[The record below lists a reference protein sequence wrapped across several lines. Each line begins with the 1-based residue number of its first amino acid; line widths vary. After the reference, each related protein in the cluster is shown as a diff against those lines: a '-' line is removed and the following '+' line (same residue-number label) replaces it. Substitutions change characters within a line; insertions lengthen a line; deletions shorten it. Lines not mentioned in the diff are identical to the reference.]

1 MFQVVVRCG
10 KVMPLAD
17 YVLTIALGGA
27 FALGLMFIVMRR
39 EAQVNLQSG
48 MSAEGLLQQHSG
60 MGFGKAKKN
69 LDRKLATIQDLLRQQ
84 NQGDRQLAEERFNQ
98 RRQEQSAS
106 EEAAR
111 RQRELDEAQRQSE
124 LEAARQR
131 QEEEAARRAA
141 ERDAEEARLAAEQ
154 EAQRQAELAEAE
166 QERQAEIEAAREQEK
181 LESREAAQRAMSEL
195 RARLEREGAQSSD
208 VQISLMWNNYNDLDL
223 HVLCPSGERIHGG
236 NKTSA
241 CGGELDVD
249 ANVRA
254 ETRKPVENVFWEDG
268 KAPAGRYQVY
278 VHYYKKHKKRRSK
291 DPTKFQVII
300 NEGGDM
306 REYNGELTAGD
317 PIMLVAEFNLPS
329 PEERAAKRRELE
341 AELRAAGMDVP
352 ESEAAIAEVEE
363 NRQAEIEAA
372 EAERLAE
379 IEAAREQEVLEA
391 KEAAQRAM
399 SELQARLEREGAQSS
414 DVQISLMWNNYN
426 DLDLHVVCPSGERI
440 HGGNKTSA
448 CGGELDVDANVRAE
462 TRKPVENVFWEEGK
476 APAGTY
482 QVYVHHYKKHQKR
495 KSKDPTKFQVI
506 VTPGGEPL
514 EYNGELSAGDP
525 IMLVAEFTLPS
536 PEEREAR
543 KRELEAEIEAA
554 SRSYDGIGTEAKV
567 EDDSGGATSVLEPSE
582 DELPSAPDLDA
593 LMNDE

>member
-1 MFQVVVRCG
+1 
-10 KVMPLAD
+10 MPLAD

-236 NKTSA
+236 HKTSA

-352 ESEAAIAEVEE
+352 ETQAAIAEVED

-372 EAERLAE
+372 EAERSAE

-440 HGGNKTSA
+440 HGGHKTSA

-554 SRSYDGIGTEAKV
+554 SRSYSDIGTEAKV
-567 EDDSGGATSVLEPSE
+567 EDDSGDATSVLETSE
-582 DELPSAPDLDA
+582 DELPGAPDLDA
-593 LMNDE
+593 LMSDE

>member
-1 MFQVVVRCG
+1 MMNGLNQSHRMFQEVVWYG
-10 KVMPLAD
+10 ITMELAD
-17 YVLTIALGGA
+17 YVLTIALGGG
-27 FALGLMFIVMRR
+27 FLLGLMFIVMRR
-39 EAQVNLQSG
+39 EAQVNIQSG
-48 MSAEGLLQQHSG
+48 MSAEGLLQQNSG

-84 NQGDRQLAEERFNQ
+84 NQGDRQLAEERFNR
-98 RRQEQSAS
+98 RRQEQASA
-106 EEAAR
+106 EEEAR
-111 RQRELDEAQRQSE
+111 RQRELDEARRQSE
-124 LEAARQR
+124 LEEARR
-131 QEEEAARRAA
+131 REEEEAARRAA
-141 ERDAEEARLAAEQ
+141 ERDQEEARLAAEQ
-154 EAQRQAELAEAE
+154 EAARQAEMAEAE
-166 QERQAEIEAAREQEK
+166 EERLAEIEAARQQEE

-223 HVLCPSGERIHGG
+223 HVVCPSGERIHGG
-236 NKTSA
+236 NKTSD

-254 ETRKPVENVFWEDG
+254 ETRKPVENVFWEEG
-268 KAPAGRYQVY
+268 RAPAGRYQVY

-291 DPTKFQVII
+291 DPTKFQVIV
-300 NEGGDM
+300 NQGGDP
-306 REYNGELTAGD
+306 REYNGELSMGD
-317 PIMLVAEFNLPS
+317 PIMLVAEFTLAT
-329 PEERAAKRRELE
+329 PEERAARRKELE
-341 AELRAAGMDVP
+341 EELRAAGMDVP
-352 ESEAAIAEVEE
+352 ETQAAIAEVEE
-363 NRQAEIEAA
+363 ARQAEIEAA

-440 HGGNKTSA
+440 HGGNKKSA

-476 APAGTY
+476 APSGTY

-495 KSKDPTKFQVI
+495 RARTQPNSKSSSRQAENRWNTTVNCLPA
-506 VTPGGEPL
+506 TP
-514 EYNGELSAGDP
+514 SCWWR
-525 IMLVAEFTLPS
+525 S
-536 PEEREAR
+536 
-543 KRELEAEIEAA
+543 
-554 SRSYDGIGTEAKV
+554 SRYRRPK
-567 EDDSGGATSVLEPSE
+567 SGKQKSENLRLNSVQPKG
-582 DELPSAPDLDA
+582 
-593 LMNDE
+593 

>member
-1 MFQVVVRCG
+1 
-10 KVMPLAD
+10 MPLAD

-554 SRSYDGIGTEAKV
+554 SRSYDDIGTEAKA
-567 EDDSGGATSVLEPSE
+567 EDDSGDATSELEPSD

>member
-1 MFQVVVRCG
+1 
-10 KVMPLAD
+10 MPLAD

-27 FALGLMFIVMRR
+27 FALGLMFVVMRR

-352 ESEAAIAEVEE
+352 ESQAAIAEVEE

-554 SRSYDGIGTEAKV
+554 SRSYDDIGTEAKA
-567 EDDSGGATSVLEPSE
+567 EDDSGDATSELETSD